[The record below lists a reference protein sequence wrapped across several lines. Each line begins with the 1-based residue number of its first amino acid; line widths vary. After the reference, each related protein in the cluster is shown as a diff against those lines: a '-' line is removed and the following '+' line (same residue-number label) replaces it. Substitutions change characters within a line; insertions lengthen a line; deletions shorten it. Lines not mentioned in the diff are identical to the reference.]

1 MARRLLALAW
11 VAASLALAAAGQV
24 AAAGMET
31 TVNVTSD
38 GIAIGGWDTVA
49 YFTEES
55 AVRGMPEFSHEWD
68 GATWLFSSAANRDLF
83 ASEPEAYAPE
93 FGGWC
98 AYALS
103 QGRYAAEVEP
113 ANAWTVRDG
122 RLYLNWNASV
132 RERWLGSNVA
142 NGIRVGERN
151 WELVVKD
158 ILEGDAEYSRKSDS
172 PWNAL

>member
-1 MARRLLALAW
+1 MNSYDEAVIQQEVAVIGTLARGLNEFLNGLSPNDLRRH
-11 VAASLALAAAGQV
+11 
-24 AAAGMET
+24 
-31 TVNVTSD
+31 
-38 GIAIGGWDTVA
+38 
-49 YFTEES
+49 S
-55 AVRGMPEFSHEWD
+55 ACD
-68 GATWLFSSAANRDLF
+68 
-83 ASEPEAYAPE
+83 
-93 FGGWC
+93 
-98 AYALS
+98 
-103 QGRYAAEVEP
+103 
-113 ANAWTVRDG
+113 AWTVRDG